1 MPPAMEGWSLN
12 HWTTREVPSLPFY
25 LAVLV
30 LSWSTQDLL
39 LRHTGSLSEGSVL
52 VVRGIWALS
61 FLTRD
66 QICVP

>member
-1 MPPAMEGWSLN
+1 MPPAMEGWNHN

-30 LSWSTQDLL
+30 LSWSTQDLP

-66 QICVP
+66 QTCVP